1 MNIKK
6 VVLLLAVLFVYP
18 SEGKS
23 AMDLKQ
29 LLEQK
34 SLHYQELNSY
44 YRSLL
49 GSVKINDDKL
59 FCQQIRN
66 NVNLLNS
73 IFEDD
78 HVLIKFLRTSSDV
91 DFLEY
96 ATHLEENAFS
106 PLFSSHSYQE
116 LCHLGQREEILGL
129 TISLQYHVMN
139 IDYLNLSHQ
148 LFSESVPSI

>member
-1 MNIKK
+1 MR
-6 VVLLLAVLFVYP
+6 VQEMFLLLVILFIYP
-18 SEGKS
+18 SEGRS

-34 SLHYQELNSY
+34 SQHYQELNSY

-59 FCQQIRN
+59 FCQQVLN
-66 NVNLLNS
+66 SVNLLNG

-78 HVLIKFLRTSSDV
+78 LILIKMLRTSTDV

-96 ATHLEENAFS
+96 ATHLEENSFS
-106 PLFSSHSYQE
+106 PLFSSHAYQE
-116 LCHLGQREEILGL
+116 LCDLGQREEILGL

-148 LFSESVPSI
+148 LFSESIPSI

>member
-1 MNIKK
+1 MFLIL
-6 VVLLLAVLFVYP
+6 VVLFIYP
-18 SEGKS
+18 SVGRS

-34 SLHYQELNSY
+34 TFHYQELDIY

-49 GSVKINDDKL
+49 ASVKTDNDNL
-59 FCQQIRN
+59 FCQQVRN
-66 NVNLLNS
+66 SVNLLNG

-78 HVLIKFLRTSSDV
+78 LVLIKSLRTSTNV

-96 ATHLEENAFS
+96 ATHLEENSFS
-106 PLFSSHSYQE
+106 PLFSSLSYQG
-116 LCHLGQREEILGL
+116 LCDQGQRSEILGL
-129 TISLQYHVMN
+129 KVSLQYHLMN